1 MEPEPTLVP
10 AEPVHEPEDARG
22 LMRQK
27 LFTNLA
33 AVGGLADLGDLARK
47 VQPDL
52 VPADVTVTEDT
63 VMALL
68 RAVVAL
74 TLVPPPMETAAPPE
88 APSPTQSA
96 PQQPIPAVQASPVR
110 QHATSTLV

>member
-27 LFTNLA
+27 LVFTNLA

-52 VPADVTVTEDT
+52 VPDPPC
-63 VMALL
+63 
-68 RAVVAL
+68 
-74 TLVPPPMETAAPPE
+74 LV
-88 APSPTQSA
+88 Q
-96 PQQPIPAVQASPVR
+96 
-110 QHATSTLV
+110 